1 MIEKLKTVPR
11 LYLVVGAIAL
21 VIALTL
27 GWWFYGT
34 RVWNGIGNW
43 MFHRQINAERSKV
56 DKELQDAAKQK
67 QALEQTL
74 LELKQAKEDLA
85 QAKADRELAEKLF
98 YDQSKTS
105 AEKVAEYK
113 KALATAPTHTD
124 TTGITGDDL
133 CARASAS
140 NSSPAIIAALCAK

>member
-1 MIEKLKTVPR
+1 MI
-11 LYLVVGAIAL
+11 VGGVAL
-21 VIALTL
+21 VIILSL
-27 GWWFYGT
+27 GWFVGFS
-34 RVWNGIGNW
+34 RVWNGIGNAL
-43 MFHRQINAERSKV
+43 FHRQINAKQAEV
-56 DKELQDAAKQK
+56 QKELDNAAKQK

-85 QAKADRELAEKLF
+85 RAKADRELAEKLF

-113 KALATAPTHTD
+113 KALATAPIVTD
-124 TTGITGDDL
+124 TSGITGDDL
-133 CARASAS
+133 CARATAS